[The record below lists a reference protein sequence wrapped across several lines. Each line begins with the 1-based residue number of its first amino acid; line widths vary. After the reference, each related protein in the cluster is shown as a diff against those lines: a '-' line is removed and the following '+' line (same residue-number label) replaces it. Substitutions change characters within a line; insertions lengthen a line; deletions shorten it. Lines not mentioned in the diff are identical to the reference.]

1 MTAIPMH
8 LRKPSSSAE
17 TNDGSKSRSSTP
29 RKKNRAN
36 TTKELNVDE
45 SINRILDGINQASN
59 NPTPNSIPPPGMEDI
74 DPAQF
79 ERMCE
84 EMMNSIM
91 GQFKKMGN
99 ANDGNDVVDGVMKQL
114 LAKDL
119 MYQPMKEVCLRFPQ
133 WLATNKENLS

>member
-1 MTAIPMH
+1 
-8 LRKPSSSAE
+8 
-17 TNDGSKSRSSTP
+17 
-29 RKKNRAN
+29 
-36 TTKELNVDE
+36 
-45 SINRILDGINQASN
+45 
-59 NPTPNSIPPPGMEDI
+59 MEDI